1 MPYNLNFPDDPTD
14 GQPFTG
20 TNGITYIYSLS
31 NNAWTVNTTVATG
44 VDNVTDRDDVMVKL
58 NRVGGVI
65 NTLVPA
71 LGFTH
76 NDQGTVKIKG
86 DDTSHI
92 LDIANSAGTILNYFN
107 RVGILNIA
115 GKSYYSA
122 LEPSVSGSDYT
133 GCLWINSTT
142 TELFHWSGTAWV
154 AVGSGVSLGGV
165 QTVAGAKTFSSDV
178 ALSSAASIIGSG
190 SSKAINLKPT
200 TSGSVATTSFTLT
213 TTDATFAPAV
223 SVAFSA
229 INTATVSTVLV
240 DMTTAQ
246 VVNGIKTFN
255 DVVQIGDS
263 ILYTGATSTNFN
275 ISSNSGTGDTS
286 TANIVLRSNANANSR
301 YIKLNEKASTTNG
314 VTIRPKDPAGLGRV
328 YIDGN
333 VYIAGTLDLSGALTA
348 SAGFAAVSK
357 TVGSLKAASGTVS
370 DSNRIPSPIGSLT
383 FSQSVGTP
391 GNENAGYIRVFNTGS
406 ASASFY
412 VTRHQLMLT
421 GFPAFSERKI
431 TLPAGQYFRVG
442 VSTGHY
448 FETVSPTTGQ
458 ENLLYG
464 NSATAFDL
472 LGTESQSL
480 VITFSLAS

>member
-1 MPYNLNFPDDPTD
+1 MPYNLNFPDAPTD
-14 GQPFTG
+14 GLPFTG

-44 VDNVTDRDDVMVKL
+44 VDNVTDRDNVMVKL
-58 NRVGGVI
+58 NRVGGVV

-92 LDIANSAGTILNYFN
+92 IDVSDSAGTILNYFN
-107 RVGILNIA
+107 RVGMLNIA

-142 TELFHWSGTAWV
+142 SELFYWNSTAWV
-154 AVGSGVSLGGV
+154 AVGAGVSLSGV
-165 QTVAGAKTFSSDV
+165 QTISGAKTFSADV

-190 SSKAINLKPT
+190 ASKAITLKPT
-200 TSGSVATTSFTLT
+200 TVGSVATTSFTLT

-223 SVAFSA
+223 AVAFSA

-246 VVNGIKTFN
+246 AISGIKTFN
-255 DVVQIGDS
+255 DAVQINDS

-275 ISSNSGTGDTS
+275 ISSNNNTGDTA

-357 TVGSLKAASGTVS
+357 TVGSLKAASGSVAEN
-370 DSNRIPSPIGSLT
+370 NRIPTPIGSLT
-383 FSQSVGTP
+383 FSQNVGLP
-391 GNENAGYIRVFNTGS
+391 GVENTGYIRVLNTGS
-406 ASASFY
+406 STASFY
-412 VTRHQLMLT
+412 VTRQQLLLT

-431 TLPAGQYFRVG
+431 TLPSGQYFRVG
-442 VSTGHY
+442 VDVGHY

-472 LGTESQSL
+472 EGTENRSL